1 MDLASLTL
9 QRRVGGE
16 SISRHRVQLC
26 GDCWSLLETHDIAWS
41 QRRWWGSSCSVKT
54 KGLWQR
60 NIHEPYEE
68 GHDCDTGFQLH
79 PFPQAFLGKVLSA
92 KEPHTQDLG
101 TLPYS
106 HAPALIQSSN
116 TESIHIFRRH
126 DHSAMEW
133 NRMKANV
140 RQHFWRG
147 PKGSVWIQLLEDV
160 FAESA
165 PRVSSQLNPRPLCSD
180 VATGQ
185 K

>member
-16 SISRHRVQLC
+16 SISRHLVQLG
-26 GDCWSLLETHDIAWS
+26 GDCWSLLETHDIAWT

-60 NIHEPYEE
+60 NIHESYEE
-68 GHDCDTGFQLH
+68 GHDCEGLPTASISTGIF
-79 PFPQAFLGKVLSA
+79 GKGAVSQRN
-92 KEPHTQDLG
+92 PYQDLG

-165 PRVSSQLNPRPLCSD
+165 PRVSSQQNPRPLCSD